1 MRSLAASLAALVLC
15 AVAAAGCGGGKAD
28 HLSQKDA
35 QALTVA
41 RAELD
46 DALDTEETLRT
57 SHEEAVRLRAQARR
71 IIRRGRLEDGKRPD
85 EFGLAAL
92 GRLNRVVPS
101 LVLGHADGSIRAL
114 DTKTTASFMRYAV
127 SDPQKALYPAA
138 QQEVASIEHV
148 TGADDVGS
156 DTTIGGRLGKQK
168 AGAYLT
174 EAERDVRRPWPGLAA
189 RLAKAR
195 DGL

>member
-1 MRSLAASLAALVLC
+1 MRTLAAFLAALALSAL
-15 AVAAAGCGGGKAD
+15 AVAGCGGKAE

-46 DALDTEETLRT
+46 DALDAEETVRT
-57 SHEEAVRLRAQARR
+57 SHEEATRLRTRAQR
-71 IIRRGRLEDGKRPD
+71 IIKQGKLKDGREPD

-92 GRLNRVVPS
+92 GRLNQVVPS

-114 DTKTTASFMRYAV
+114 DTETTASFMRYAL

-138 QQEVASIEHV
+138 QREVAVMEHV
-148 TGADDVGS
+148 TGAGDVGP

-168 AGAYLT
+168 VGAYLQ
-174 EAERDVRRPWPGLAA
+174 EAERDVRRPWPGLAR

>member
-1 MRSLAASLAALVLC
+1 MRTLAAASATLVLC
-15 AVAAAGCGGGKAD
+15 AVAVTGCGGKAD
-28 HLSQKDA
+28 HLSDQDA

-57 SHEEAVRLRAQARR
+57 SHEEAIRLRTRARK
-71 IIRRGRLEDGKRPD
+71 IIRQGKLDDGKRPD

-92 GRLNRVVPS
+92 GRLNQVVPS

-127 SDPQKALYPAA
+127 SDPQKALHPAA
-138 QQEVASIEHV
+138 EQEVASIEHV
-148 TGADDVGS
+148 TGADDVGA
-156 DTTIGGRLGKQK
+156 DTVVGGRLGKQK
-168 AGAYLT
+168 VGSYLQ
-174 EAERDVRRPWPGLAA
+174 EAERDVRRPWPDLAE